1 MTHDDIKRLAA
12 MGEGPHLEFKN
23 RVPRP
28 ERIAREVI
36 ALANTDGGK
45 VLVGVDDDGTV
56 LGLKDTQEEAYS
68 LDQALR
74 DHILPEVDVRIE
86 SVRVSR
92 KREVLVVHVPASDLR
107 PHVLLPDRRPD
118 GSLPKRRAFVR
129 VADQSVEA
137 SAEAVS
143 LMKAEGRGE
152 PVTFTFGDAER
163 RLLDYLSRHERI
175 TVREYARMTK
185 APPWR
190 ASKTLVMLARA
201 GIVALH
207 AQPGGD
213 DYFTAALGGSA

>member
-1 MTHDDIKRLAA
+1 MTHDDLKRLAA
-12 MGEGPHLEFKN
+12 LGEGRHLEFKN

-56 LGLKDTQEEAYS
+56 LGVKDAEEEFYA
-68 LDQALR
+68 LRQALADR
-74 DHILPEVDVRIE
+74 ILPEVDLDYE
-86 SVRVSR
+86 TVRVSR
-92 KREVLVVHVPASDLR
+92 KREVLVVHVPASVDR

-137 SAEAVS
+137 SREAVA
-143 LMKAEGRGE
+143 LMRAEGRGDA
-152 PVTFTFGDAER
+152 VTFTFGDAER
-163 RLLDYLSRHERI
+163 RLLEYLDRHERI

-185 APPWR
+185 TPPWR
-190 ASKTLVMLARA
+190 ASKTLVTLARA

-207 AQPGGD
+207 PQPGGS
-213 DYFTAALGGSA
+213 DYFTAALGNAA

>member
-1 MTHDDIKRLAA
+1 MTHDDLKRLAA
-12 MGEGPHLEFKN
+12 MGEGAHLEFKN

-45 VLVGVDDDGTV
+45 VLVGVDDDGSV
-56 LGLKDTQEEAYS
+56 VGLKDAGEEFYA
-68 LDQALR
+68 LQQALHER
-74 DHILPEVDVRIE
+74 ILPEVDLRFE
-86 SVRVSR
+86 TVRVSR
-92 KREVLVVHVPASDLR
+92 TREVLVVHVPASPDR

-118 GSLPKRRAFVR
+118 GTLPKRRAFVR

-137 SAEAVS
+137 SREAVQI
-143 LMKAEGRGE
+143 MKAEGRGE
-152 PVTFTFGDAER
+152 GASFTFGDAER
-163 RLLDYLSRHERI
+163 KLLEYLERHERI

-190 ASKTLVMLARA
+190 ASKTLVALARA

-207 AQPGGD
+207 PRPGGD
-213 DYFTAALGGSA
+213 DYFTAALGSAA

>member
-12 MGEGPHLEFKN
+12 MGEGRHLEFKN

-45 VLVGVDDDGTV
+45 VLLGVDDDGTV
-56 LGLKDTQEEAYS
+56 LGLKDSHEELYVLRAA
-68 LDQALR
+68 LDEK
-74 DHILPEVDVRIE
+74 ILPEVDLDIEAVRI
-86 SVRVSR
+86 SR
-92 KREVLVVHVPASDLR
+92 KREVLVVHVPASPHR
-107 PHVLLPDRRPD
+107 PHVLLPDRRAD

-137 SAEAVS
+137 SPEAVS
-143 LMKAEGRGE
+143 LMKAEGRDD

-163 RLLDYLSRHERI
+163 RLLDYLNRHERI

-185 APPWR
+185 TPPWR

-201 GIVALH
+201 GIVSLH

-213 DYFTAALGGSA
+213 DYFTAALGNAA

>member
-1 MTHDDIKRLAA
+1 MTHDDVRRLAA
-12 MGEGPHLEFKN
+12 MGEGAHLEFKN

-56 LGLKDTQEEAYS
+56 LGLKDAAEEFFALQE
-68 LDQALR
+68 ALR
-74 DHILPEVDVRIE
+74 ERIAPDVELGFETVRI
-86 SVRVSR
+86 SR
-92 KREVLVVHVPASDLR
+92 KREVLVVHVPASPHR

-118 GSLPKRRAFVR
+118 GTLPKRRAFVR

-137 SAEAVS
+137 SREAVS
-143 LMKAEGRGE
+143 LMKAEGRGDA
-152 PVTFTFGDAER
+152 VTFTFGDAER
-163 RLLDYLSRHERI
+163 RLLEYLERHERI
-175 TVREYARMTK
+175 TVRQYARMTNT
-185 APPWR
+185 PPWR

-207 AQPGGD
+207 PQPGGD
-213 DYFTAALGGSA
+213 DYFTAA